1 MFFLLALA
9 GAHAAAKGQFPEWR
23 FQGRDVVVKI
33 PRDSFHEPQSAAC
46 EAAAAAAAAKN
57 SSPAPVLI
65 IDAPSWFCTSD
76 SVGNH
81 LPLYFTLRA
90 LALLHGIGF
99 QMQPTCGPII
109 RDTPK
114 YITGWLP
121 QSASPN
127 WPPEVPRDPGTI
139 MREIEGTCK
148 CRTII
153 THVCTY
159 GWPLF
164 AAVWGREIRAAAER
178 YSVARKGVLAS
189 NGSKTQKY
197 TYDLDDAVIHF
208 RCGDIMEMDASRG
221 PLNSGFVPLSVLL
234 RYLRPLAPRSVGIV
248 TTPLVEKCSSKLETR
263 AMDCKHGKQCHD
275 ILEVLLPALQSGLTG
290 PRKMHGPRV
299 RIHDKDTTVGAMSR
313 IALAQ
318 LSICPPSTFC
328 VWPALGAVEG
338 VLTGVGGGHSIA
350 LEPGKRA
357 AAALGEGHLHVHALH
372 GSNASILSIKRIKEA
387 QMSPQQIGQFLVEH

>member
-1 MFFLLALA
+1 MEEAARRVRCCIMFFLLALA

-99 QMQPTCGPII
+99 QMQPT
-109 RDTPK
+109 R
-114 YITGWLP
+114 
-121 QSASPN
+121 A
-127 WPPEVPRDPGTI
+127 
-139 MREIEGTCK
+139 
-148 CRTII
+148 
-153 THVCTY
+153 
-159 GWPLF
+159 LF
-164 AAVWGREIRAAAER
+164 GCN
-178 YSVARKGVLAS
+178 KGVLAS

-197 TYDLDDAVIHF
+197 TYDLDDAVTHF

-275 ILEVLLPALQSGLTG
+275 ILEEDARP
-290 PRKMHGPRV
+290 K
-299 RIHDKDTTVGAMSR
+299 
-313 IALAQ
+313 
-318 LSICPPSTFC
+318 
-328 VWPALGAVEG
+328 
-338 VLTGVGGGHSIA
+338 
-350 LEPGKRA
+350 
-357 AAALGEGHLHVHALH
+357 
-372 GSNASILSIKRIKEA
+372 
-387 QMSPQQIGQFLVEH
+387 GQNP